1 MCGLNF
7 YESDVTKNEGFNSDS
22 LGFSDFQV
30 WLSNP
35 DFDMYGKI
43 PVEPV
48 VPNVLK
54 FDILLSEIDL
64 TKTVGTHFFWHLWR
78 PLNFG
83 FVFLIVSWVLTIEG
97 CQIITFFPK
106 ISWDTKT
113 LSEEFLEKPFI
124 RNFSKIISTLRDLC
138 TYYTSISNVSSAMT
152 AGHVISRFLET
163 RKLCRELQSEI
174 RSTQRFTD

>member
-1 MCGLNF
+1 MKALI
-7 YESDVTKNEGFNSDS
+7 VTPW
-22 LGFSDFQV
+22 DFQV
-30 WLSNP
+30 WLSNA
-35 DFDMYGKI
+35 DFNMYGKI

-54 FDILLSEIDL
+54 FEILLPEIDL
-64 TKTVGTHFFWHLWR
+64 AKTVGTHFFYIYDVL
-78 PLNFG
+78 LTLVSFC
-83 FVFLIVSWVLTIEG
+83 LIVSWVLTIEG

-124 RNFSKIISTLRDLC
+124 RNFSKIISTLGDLC

-174 RSTQRFTD
+174 RSTHRSVD